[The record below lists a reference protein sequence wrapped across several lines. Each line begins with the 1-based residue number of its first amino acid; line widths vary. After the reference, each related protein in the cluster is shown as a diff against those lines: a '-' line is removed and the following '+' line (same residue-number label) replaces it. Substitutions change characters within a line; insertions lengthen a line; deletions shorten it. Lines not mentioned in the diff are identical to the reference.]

1 MLAAAAACVRGFTAA
16 RAKVLKFKYRG
27 SLDDGPAQSIDG
39 RANAM
44 DMTETEDITLPVIVH
59 SRGVE
64 RDRLARV

>member
-1 MLAAAAACVRGFTAA
+1 MLAAAADCVRGFTVA
-16 RAKVLKFKYRG
+16 RAKVLKYRG